1 MSSIASIDEARA
13 YFEGDRFAVNAGIS
27 IDEVAPGYAVCH
39 FDITPDHR
47 NAENGVMGG
56 AIFTLVD
63 LAFAAAANG
72 IHLPTV
78 AQQVSMNF
86 LSGSR
91 GTTLTATARWAVR
104 IYMSGM
110 AVFWLQIACQQAF
123 VALGQAK
130 ASLFFALF
138 RKVILLIPLIF
149 ILPHMFAD
157 QVLGVLIA
165 EPIAD
170 VVSALT
176 CGAVFFWRL
185 PKIIKKRQEVLS
197 HQ

>member
-1 MSSIASIDEARA
+1 MSGITGIDAARA

-39 FDITPDHR
+39 FDITPDHL

-56 AIFTLVD
+56 AIFTLID

-91 GTTLTATARWAVR
+91 GTTLTATAR
-104 IYMSGM
+104 
-110 AVFWLQIACQQAF
+110 C
-123 VALGQAK
+123 
-130 ASLFFALF
+130 
-138 RKVILLIPLIF
+138 RK
-149 ILPHMFAD
+149 D
-157 QVLGVLIA
+157 GRTTGVYNV
-165 EPIAD
+165 D
-170 VVSALT
+170 VVDDLGRDIAQ
-176 CGAVFFWRL
+176 AVVTGYKL
-185 PKIIKKRQEVLS
+185 KT
-197 HQ
+197 

>member
-1 MSSIASIDEARA
+1 MSGIIGIDAARA

-39 FDITPDHR
+39 FDITPDHL

-56 AIFTLVD
+56 AIFTLID

-91 GTTLTATARWAVR
+91 GATLTATARCRKDGRTSTIVTVDVTDEK
-104 IYMSGM
+104 GND
-110 AVFWLQIACQQAF
+110 
-123 VALGQAK
+123 VALFTGTGFK
-130 ASLFFALF
+130 L
-138 RKVILLIPLIF
+138 
-149 ILPHMFAD
+149 
-157 QVLGVLIA
+157 
-165 EPIAD
+165 
-170 VVSALT
+170 
-176 CGAVFFWRL
+176 
-185 PKIIKKRQEVLS
+185 
-197 HQ
+197 